1 LSENPEN
8 PENPEKILNIINN
21 NQNNHQNNELIISPL
36 SNPYLHA
43 ATSDNTR
50 RAYQADIRHYEKW
63 GGILPATT
71 ESILA
76 YLQTYAAILKPQT
89 LSRRLTALMNW
100 HVYQQFPDPTRH
112 PLVSKTLSGI
122 MRLHGSP
129 KKQALPLLPEQLIK
143 IVQSIPFNCAK
154 DYRDNALL
162 QVGFLGAFRRS
173 ELVNI
178 HCEHLA
184 WQEQGIDILVP
195 FSKTDQYHEGLY
207 CALPYGNQYLCA
219 VTALR
224 HWLDY
229 ARITSGPIFTRC
241 YRDGRIDQEA
251 LAPLSVNLILKQ
263 RANEAGLEQAVKF
276 SSHSLRRGLATSASR
291 DGATLPAIMRQGRWK
306 NVNTV
311 MEYIEAA
318 QRFHEN
324 AADLILKKQVK

>member
-1 LSENPEN
+1 MSKEIILIKNEND
-8 PENPEKILNIINN
+8 
-21 NQNNHQNNELIISPL
+21 NELMTSAV

-76 YLQTYAAILKPQT
+76 YLQTYAPILKPQT
-89 LSRRLTALMNW
+89 LARRMTALMNW

-129 KKQALPLLPEQLIK
+129 KKQALPLLPEQLMK
-143 IVQSIPFNCAK
+143 MVQMLQSKSDAK

-162 QVGFLGAFRRS
+162 QIGFLGAFRRS

-178 HCEHLA
+178 CYEHIT

-195 FSKTDQYHEGLY
+195 HSKTDQYHEGLY

-224 HWLDY
+224 RWLDY
-229 ARITSGPIFTRC
+229 SGIKKGPIFTRC
-241 YRDGRIDQEA
+241 HQNGQIHPDQPP
-251 LAPLSVNLILKQ
+251 LSPLSVNLIIKQ
-263 RANEAGLEQAVKF
+263 RAEEAGIENASKF

-291 DGATLPAIMRQGRWK
+291 DGASLPAIMRQGRWR

-318 QRFHEN
+318 QRFEEN
-324 AADLILKKQVK
+324 AAGLILKTQVKKSDQNQQ